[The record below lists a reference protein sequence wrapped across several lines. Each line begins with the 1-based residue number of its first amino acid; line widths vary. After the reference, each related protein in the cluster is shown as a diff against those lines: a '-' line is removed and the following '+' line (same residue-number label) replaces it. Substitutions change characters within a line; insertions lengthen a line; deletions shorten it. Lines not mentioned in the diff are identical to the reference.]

1 MFILGATIGSFLNVC
16 IYRIPREKSIVF
28 PSSAC
33 TACGKKLTPIE
44 LIPLLSFILQKG
56 RCKGCSVKVSGRY
69 FLVELLVGLMFLAF
83 YSRYSLSFEFFLF
96 SVLSCI
102 LTVASFI
109 DLEFMIIPNRLI
121 IVGTAIVLPFV
132 FFGAH
137 IEMLDAFLG
146 MILGGGFLAVVSL
159 ASLLILK
166 KEGMGGGDIKMMAM
180 AGLYLGLELT
190 IVSFVVSIYLAAIL
204 IVVLF
209 ALKKLKRGD
218 YIPFGP
224 FLSIGVVI
232 SALMGDILL
241 NLYLQLFL

>member
-1 MFILGATIGSFLNVC
+1 
-16 IYRIPREKSIVF
+16 
-28 PSSAC
+28 
-33 TACGKKLTPIE
+33 
-44 LIPLLSFILQKG
+44 
-56 RCKGCSVKVSGRY
+56 
-69 FLVELLVGLMFLAF
+69 
-83 YSRYSLSFEFFLF
+83 
-96 SVLSCI
+96 
-102 LTVASFI
+102 
-109 DLEFMIIPNRLI
+109 MIIPNRLI